1 MKENKYDDSNF
12 FNQYSQMS
20 RSVKGLE
27 GAGEWHI
34 LQKMLPG
41 FKGKRVL
48 DLGCGFGWHCR
59 YAMEQG
65 AASVRG
71 IDLSEKMLEEAGR
84 INNLPGITYNCMAI
98 EDFDFPKGA
107 FDVVISSLAFH
118 YLADFGSICKKI
130 HQSLSARGMFVFSV
144 EHPVFTAQGK
154 QDWHYDGQGGRMH
167 WPVDN
172 YAAEGIRK
180 ANFLGET
187 VTKYHK
193 TLSTYINELVSSGF
207 EITGM
212 SEPEP
217 QKSLLENIPEM
228 KDELRR
234 PMFLI
239 LSAVKSI

>member
-1 MKENKYDDSNF
+1 
-12 FNQYSQMS
+12 
-20 RSVKGLE
+20 
-27 GAGEWHI
+27 
-34 LQKMLPG
+34 
-41 FKGKRVL
+41 
-48 DLGCGFGWHCR
+48 
-59 YAMEQG
+59 
-65 AASVRG
+65 
-71 IDLSEKMLEEAGR
+71 
-84 INNLPGITYNCMAI
+84 
-98 EDFDFPKGA
+98 
-107 FDVVISSLAFH
+107 
-118 YLADFGSICKKI
+118 
-130 HQSLSARGMFVFSV
+130 
-144 EHPVFTAQGK
+144 
-154 QDWHYDGQGGRMH
+154 MH

-193 TLSTYINELVSSGF
+193 TLSTYINDLVTSGF